1 MTREEIK
8 LIFPDASDEQITKL
22 LNKSNAEVATEKGKV
37 QKLQAKADSADE
49 LQRQLDEINAQGQ
62 SELEKA
68 NSRIAQLEKQ
78 NAKMLQREALANV
91 GITGEDA
98 DNLIKEDGTLDYA
111 TLDKVIKEREA
122 KAATAKEQEIANNST
137 NPNGDKGSS
146 REKDPDDKP
155 EDVKNAELLV
165 FSTVSKD
172 AMSARDYYK

>member
-1 MTREEIK
+1 MTRDEIK
-8 LIFPDASDEQITKL
+8 VIFPDASDEQITKI
-22 LNKSNAEVATEKGKV
+22 LNKSNAEVANEKGKL
-37 QKLQAKADSADE
+37 QKLQAKADSADA
-49 LQRQLDEINAQGQ
+49 LQKQLDDINAQGQ
-62 SELEKA
+62 TELEKA
-68 NSRIAQLEKQ
+68 NNRIAQLEKQ

-137 NPNGDKGSS
+137 NPNGG
-146 REKDPDDKP
+146 KDVAGAKDSDDKP
-155 EDVKNAELLV
+155 EDVKNAEQLI
-165 FSTVSKD
+165 FSTVSKE